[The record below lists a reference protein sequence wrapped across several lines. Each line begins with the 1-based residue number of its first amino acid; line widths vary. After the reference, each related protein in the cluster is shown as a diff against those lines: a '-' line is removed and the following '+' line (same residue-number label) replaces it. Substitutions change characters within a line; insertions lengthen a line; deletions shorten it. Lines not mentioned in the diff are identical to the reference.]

1 MSIYHYPSSTYN
13 QALCGQ
19 WSQFTELKISKV
31 SPTCKKCLKKL
42 LATQLASERRTIMG
56 REKQIGVS
64 RLTKKDLELI
74 IRALDKFVGY
84 TLNTNEI
91 ILLGYKQR
99 VEQIKEKIEQDPKW
113 GGEAIQSQRKENNHG

>member
-42 LATQLASERRTIMG
+42 LATQ
-56 REKQIGVS
+56 
-64 RLTKKDLELI
+64 
-74 IRALDKFVGY
+74 
-84 TLNTNEI
+84 
-91 ILLGYKQR
+91 
-99 VEQIKEKIEQDPKW
+99 PP
-113 GGEAIQSQRKENNHG
+113 QRKENNHG